1 MNIREVNIKEYKLIS
16 RGKVRD
22 IYDLEDSLLFI
33 ATDRISAFDQIMH
46 ETIPNKGF
54 ILNQISKFWFEKTSG
69 VVENHFI
76 TDNPSSIHK
85 NLEKYSDFIDGR
97 SMLVRKADVIPF
109 ECIVRG
115 YISGSA
121 WEEYKKSKTVNGE
134 SIDYKL
140 LESEQFREPIFTPST
155 KAKTGHDINV
165 SFEYMKNKIGKEITE
180 KVKKYSLDLYK
191 YGFEYALQK
200 DIIIADT
207 KFEFGIVDNKIIL
220 IDEILTPDSSRFWP
234 LNSHVPGNNMIGLDK
249 QFLRNYL
256 TNVNWIKNSS
266 PPHLPESVVN
276 KISERY
282 ISIYSTLTGKNI

>member
-1 MNIREVNIKEYKLIS
+1 MDMREVDIKEYNLIS

-33 ATDRISAFDQIMH
+33 ATDRISAFDHIMY
-46 ETIPNKGF
+46 ETIPNKGL

-69 VVENHFI
+69 FVENHYI

-115 YISGSA
+115 YITGSA

-140 LESEQFREPIFTPST
+140 L
-155 KAKTGHDINV
+155 
-165 SFEYMKNKIGKEITE
+165 
-180 KVKKYSLDLYK
+180 
-191 YGFEYALQK
+191 
-200 DIIIADT
+200 
-207 KFEFGIVDNKIIL
+207 
-220 IDEILTPDSSRFWP
+220 
-234 LNSHVPGNNMIGLDK
+234 
-249 QFLRNYL
+249 
-256 TNVNWIKNSS
+256 
-266 PPHLPESVVN
+266 
-276 KISERY
+276 
-282 ISIYSTLTGKNI
+282 

>member
-46 ETIPNKGF
+46 ETIQNKGF

-69 VVENHFI
+69 IVGNHFI

-85 NLEKYSDFIDGR
+85 NLEKYGDFIDGR

-115 YISGSA
+115 YITGSA

-134 SIDYKL
+134 SIDCKL

-155 KAKTGHDINV
+155 KAETGHDINI
-165 SFEYMKNKIGKEITE
+165 SFEYMKNKIGKKTAEAI
-180 KVKKYSLDLYK
+180 KKYSLDLYK
-191 YGFEYALQK
+191 YGFEYALKK

-234 LNSHVPGNNMIGLDK
+234 LNNHVPGNKMIGLDK

-256 TNVNWIKNSS
+256 INVNWDKSSS

-282 ISIYSTLTGKNI
+282 VSIYNTLTGKDI